1 MSTHKETIEEEP
13 TETTAPLTLAKRLA
27 FMKLPIEERRLILAE
42 QAEAMI
48 AEYELEANRR
58 ERELWQGGDI
68 VEY

>member
-1 MSTHKETIEEEP
+1 MNTKEETL
-13 TETTAPLTLAKRLA
+13 ETTAPLIPAERLA
-27 FMKLPIEERRLILAE
+27 FIRLPIEERRTLLEE

-48 AEYELEANRR
+48 ADYELEANRR